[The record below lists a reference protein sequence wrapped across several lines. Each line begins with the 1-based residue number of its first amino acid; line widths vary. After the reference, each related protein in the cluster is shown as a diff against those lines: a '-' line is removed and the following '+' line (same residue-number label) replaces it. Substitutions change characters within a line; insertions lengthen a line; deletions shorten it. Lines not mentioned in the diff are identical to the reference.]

1 MQRVQFFMG
10 ASEVAEQIQLRH
22 YFGWWSLPERCM
34 HNITTK
40 DEIYDMRT
48 RYGITKHY
56 KTRVQAYM
64 WKGKIRQAELPSEP
78 PHDDKKPKD
87 EDEEDYVPQPS
98 TPLTPSH
105 IIHASK
111 RASEN
116 ARRFRKRIVL
126 HCQLAIGMI

>member
-1 MQRVQFFMG
+1 
-10 ASEVAEQIQLRH
+10 
-22 YFGWWSLPERCM
+22 
-34 HNITTK
+34 
-40 DEIYDMRT
+40 MRT

-56 KTRVQAYM
+56 KMRVLVQPYM

-87 EDEEDYVPQPS
+87 EDEEDDVPQPS